1 MVCDLH
7 SRGMAACFHCR
18 GFHKLLKNTPVIKFE
33 AEKIEMERDKILA
46 LLKSH
51 KRQLKKFGVRSIS
64 LFGSVARNRAR
75 KYSDVDLLVD
85 FERPIGLFEFARLKM
100 YLEELLGRKVDL
112 VTPEALR
119 KELRETIL
127 QEAIRAA

>member
-1 MVCDLH
+1 VSLNLTQDI
-7 SRGMAACFHCR
+7 APTP
-18 GFHKLLKNTPVIKFE
+18 KNKPVIKFE
-33 AEKIEMERDKILA
+33 VEKIKMERDKILA
-46 LLKSH
+46 LLKNH

-64 LFGSVARNRAR
+64 LFGSMARNQAR
-75 KYSDVDLLVD
+75 KRSDIDLLVD
-85 FERPIGLFEFARLKM
+85 FERPIGLFEFARLKI

-119 KELRETIL
+119 KELRENIL

>member
-1 MVCDLH
+1 MD
-7 SRGMAACFHCR
+7 APTQFP
-18 GFHKLLKNTPVIKFE
+18 KNKPVIKFE

-51 KRQLKKFGVRSIS
+51 KHQLKKFGVRSIS
-64 LFGSVARNRAR
+64 LFGSMARNQAR
-75 KYSDVDLLVD
+75 KHSDIDLLVD

-100 YLEELLGRKVDL
+100 YLEKLLCRKVDL

>member
-1 MVCDLH
+1 MEN
-7 SRGMAACFHCR
+7 
-18 GFHKLLKNTPVIKFE
+18 KPVIKFE

-51 KRQLKKFGVRSIS
+51 KRQLKKSGVRSIS
-64 LFGSVARNRAR
+64 LFGSMARNQAR
-75 KYSDVDLLVD
+75 KRSDIDLLVD
-85 FERPIGLFEFARLKM
+85 FERPIGLFESPTKM
-100 YLEELLGRKVDL
+100 YLEKLLGRKVDL

-127 QEAIRAA
+127 QEGDPCHLETGKCALGIF

>member
-1 MVCDLH
+1 
-7 SRGMAACFHCR
+7 
-18 GFHKLLKNTPVIKFE
+18 
-33 AEKIEMERDKILA
+33 MERDKILA
-46 LLKSH
+46 QLKSH

-64 LFGSVARNRAR
+64 LFGSMARNQAR
-75 KYSDVDLLVD
+75 KRSDIDLLVD
-85 FERPIGLFEFARLKM
+85 FDRPIGLFEFARLKM